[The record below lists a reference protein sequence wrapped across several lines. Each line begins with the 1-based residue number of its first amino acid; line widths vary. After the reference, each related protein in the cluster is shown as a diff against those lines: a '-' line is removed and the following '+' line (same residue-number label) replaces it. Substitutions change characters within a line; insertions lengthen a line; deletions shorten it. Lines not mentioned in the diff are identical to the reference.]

1 MSLFE
6 TDFPGLHLLH
16 RGKVRDIYKVGGYL
30 LIVATDRLSAFD
42 VVLPTPILGK
52 GRILTQMSLFWFE
65 KLKDLVPNHLVQ
77 ADVTQFPEELKPF
90 SKSLEG
96 RSMLVK
102 EAKPLPVE
110 CIVRGYIAGSGWKDY
125 LRTGSVCGI
134 KLPEGMLE
142 SQQLPDA
149 IFTPSTKA
157 DVGSHDENI
166 SFEQVRKL
174 LGKDVAEKAR
184 DISIRLYKIAADY
197 ARERGVI
204 IADTKFELGISGGE
218 LILIDE
224 VLTPDSS
231 RFWPAEDYSPGRS
244 QPSFDKQFVRDYLES
259 ILWDKKPPG
268 PDFPADIAEKTRQR
282 YLEALRRLTIN
293 FGKSS
298 QGTAS
303 ALLSGT

>member
-1 MSLFE
+1 MSLFK

-16 RGKVRDIYKVGGYL
+16 RGKVRDIYKVGGCL

-42 VVLPTPILGK
+42 VVLPTPIPGK
-52 GRILTQMSLFWFE
+52 GCILTQMSLFWFE
-65 KLKDLVPNHLVQ
+65 KLKDLVPNHLIQ
-77 ADVTQFPEELKPF
+77 ADVTQFPKELKPF
-90 SKSLEG
+90 SKSLED

-125 LRTGSVCGI
+125 LRTGSLCGI

-149 IFTPSTKA
+149 MFTPSTKA

-231 RFWPAEDYSPGRS
+231 RFWPAED
-244 QPSFDKQFVRDYLES
+244 
-259 ILWDKKPPG
+259 
-268 PDFPADIAEKTRQR
+268 
-282 YLEALRRLTIN
+282 
-293 FGKSS
+293 
-298 QGTAS
+298 
-303 ALLSGT
+303 

>member
-1 MSLFE
+1 MSLFK
-6 TDFPGLHLLH
+6 TDFPGLNLLH

-42 VVLPTPILGK
+42 VVLPTPIPGK

-125 LRTGSVCGI
+125 LRAGSVCGI

-184 DISIRLYKIAADY
+184 DISIRLYKTAADY

-204 IADTKFELGISGGE
+204 IADTKFEFGISDGE

-231 RFWPAEDYSPGRS
+231 RFWPAEDYSQGRS

-259 ILWDKKPPG
+259 ISWDKKPPG
-268 PDFPADIAEKTRQR
+268 PDLPADIAEKTRQR
-282 YLEALRRLTIN
+282 YLEALRRLTEN
-293 FGKSS
+293 
-298 QGTAS
+298 
-303 ALLSGT
+303 

>member
-1 MSLFE
+1 MSLFK

-42 VVLPTPILGK
+42 VVLPTPIPGK
-52 GRILTQMSLFWFE
+52 GRILTRMSLFWFE
-65 KLKDLVPNHLVQ
+65 KLKDLLPNHLVQ
-77 ADVTQFPEELKPF
+77 ADVTQFPEELRPF
-90 SKSLEG
+90 SRSLDG

-102 EAKPLPVE
+102 ETKPLPVE

-125 LRTGSVCGI
+125 LRTGSLCGI

-142 SQQLPDA
+142 SQQLTRP

-166 SFEQVRKL
+166 SLEQVRKL
-174 LGKDVAEKAR
+174 LGKDVAERAR
-184 DISIRLYKIAADY
+184 DISIRLYKIAAAY

-204 IADTKFELGISGGE
+204 IADTKFELGVSDGE

-231 RFWPAEDYSPGRS
+231 RFWPAEDYSPGRL

-259 ILWDKKPPG
+259 ISWDKKPPG
-268 PDFPADIAEKTRQR
+268 PELPADIIEKTCQR
-282 YLEALRRLTIN
+282 YQEALWRLTET
-293 FGKSS
+293 KEV
-298 QGTAS
+298 
-303 ALLSGT
+303 

>member
-1 MSLFE
+1 MSMFK
-6 TDFPGLHLLH
+6 TDFPGIHLLH

-42 VVLPTPILGK
+42 VVLPTPIPGK

-65 KLKDLVPNHLVQ
+65 KLKDLMPNHLVQ

-90 SKSLEG
+90 SKFLEG

-110 CIVRGYIAGSGWKDY
+110 CIVRGYITGSGWKDY
-125 LRTGSVCGI
+125 LRTGSVCDI

-149 IFTPSTKA
+149 MFTPSTKA

-184 DISIRLYKIAADY
+184 DISIRLYKTAADY
-197 ARERGVI
+197 ARERGMI

-231 RFWPAEDYSPGRS
+231 RFWPAEDYSPGKS

-259 ILWDKKPPG
+259 ISWNKKSPG
-268 PDFPADIAEKTRQR
+268 PDLPADIAEKTRQR
-282 YLEALRRLTIN
+282 YLEALRRLTEN
-293 FGKSS
+293 
-298 QGTAS
+298 
-303 ALLSGT
+303 

>member
-1 MSLFE
+1 MSLFK
-6 TDFPGLHLLH
+6 TDFSGLHLLH

-42 VVLPTPILGK
+42 VVLPTPIQGK

-77 ADVTQFPEELKPF
+77 TDVARFPEELKRF
-90 SKSLEG
+90 SESLEG

-102 EAKPLPVE
+102 KAKPLPVE

-134 KLPEGMLE
+134 KLPEGLLE
-142 SQQLPDA
+142 SQQLPKP

-166 SFEQVRKL
+166 SLEQVRKL
-174 LGKDVAEKAR
+174 IGKDVAEKAK
-184 DISIRLYKIAADY
+184 DISLRLYKIAADY
-197 ARERGVI
+197 AREKGVI

-231 RFWPAEDYSPGRS
+231 RFWPAEDYSPGKP

-259 ILWDKKPPG
+259 ISWDKKPPG
-268 PDFPADIAEKTRQR
+268 PDLPADIAEKTRKR
-282 YLEALRRLTIN
+282 YLEALRRLTE
-293 FGKSS
+293 
-298 QGTAS
+298 T
-303 ALLSGT
+303 

>member
-1 MSLFE
+1 MSLFK

-16 RGKVRDIYKVGGYL
+16 RGKVRDIYKVGGCL

-42 VVLPTPILGK
+42 VVLPTPIPGK
-52 GRILTQMSLFWFE
+52 GCILTQMSLFWFE
-65 KLKDLVPNHLVQ
+65 KLKDLVPNHLIQ
-77 ADVTQFPEELKPF
+77 ADVTQFPKELKPF
-90 SKSLEG
+90 SKSLED

-125 LRTGSVCGI
+125 LRTGSLCGI

-149 IFTPSTKA
+149 MFTPSTKA

-259 ILWDKKPPG
+259 ISWDKKPPG
-268 PDFPADIAEKTRQR
+268 PELPPDIAEKTRQR
-282 YLEALRRLTIN
+282 YLEALRRLTE
-293 FGKSS
+293 
-298 QGTAS
+298 T
-303 ALLSGT
+303 

>member
-1 MSLFE
+1 MSLFK

-16 RGKVRDIYKVGGYL
+16 RGKVRDIYKVGGCL

-42 VVLPTPILGK
+42 VVLPTPIPGK
-52 GRILTQMSLFWFE
+52 GCILTQMSLFWFE
-65 KLKDLVPNHLVQ
+65 KLKDLVPNHLIQ
-77 ADVTQFPEELKPF
+77 TDVAQFPEELKPF
-90 SKSLEG
+90 SKSLED

-102 EAKPLPVE
+102 EAKPLPIE

-125 LRTGSVCGI
+125 LRTGSLCGI
-134 KLPEGMLE
+134 NLPEGMLE

-149 IFTPSTKA
+149 MFTPSTKA

-259 ILWDKKPPG
+259 ISWDKKPPG
-268 PDFPADIAEKTRQR
+268 PELPADIAKKTRQR
-282 YLEALRRLTIN
+282 YLEALRRLTE
-293 FGKSS
+293 
-298 QGTAS
+298 T
-303 ALLSGT
+303 

>member
-1 MSLFE
+1 MSLFK
-6 TDFPGLHLLH
+6 TDFPGLNLLH

-42 VVLPTPILGK
+42 VVLPTPIPNK

-77 ADVTQFPEELKPF
+77 ADVTKFPEELKPF

-134 KLPEGMLE
+134 ELPEGMLE

-197 ARERGVI
+197 ARQRGVI

-224 VLTPDSS
+224 ILTPDSS
-231 RFWPAEDYSPGRS
+231 RFWPAEEYSPGRS

-259 ILWDKKPPG
+259 ISWDKKPPG
-268 PDFPADIAEKTRQR
+268 PDLPADIAEKTRQR
-282 YLEALRRLTIN
+282 YLEALRRLTEI
-293 FGKSS
+293 K
-298 QGTAS
+298 
-303 ALLSGT
+303 LSD

>member
-1 MSLFE
+1 MSLFK

-16 RGKVRDIYKVGGYL
+16 RGKVRDIYKVGGHL

-42 VVLPTPILGK
+42 VVLPTPIPDK

-77 ADVTQFPEELKPF
+77 TDVTQFPEELKPF

-149 IFTPSTKA
+149 VFTPSTKA

-197 ARERGVI
+197 ARQRGVI

-259 ILWDKKPPG
+259 ISWDKKPPG
-268 PDFPADIAEKTRQR
+268 PELPADIAEKTRQR
-282 YLEALRRLTIN
+282 YLEALRRLTEN
-293 FGKSS
+293 
-298 QGTAS
+298 
-303 ALLSGT
+303 

>member
-1 MSLFE
+1 MSLFK
-6 TDFPGLHLLH
+6 TDFPGLKLLH
-16 RGKVRDIYKVGGYL
+16 RGKVRDIYKVGRHL

-42 VVLPTPILGK
+42 VVLPTPIPGK

-204 IADTKFELGISGGE
+204 IADTKFELGISDGE

-259 ILWDKKPPG
+259 ISWDKKPPG
-268 PDFPADIAEKTRQR
+268 PELPADIAEKTRQR
-282 YLEALRRLTIN
+282 YLEALQRLTDK
-293 FGKSS
+293 G
-298 QGTAS
+298 
-303 ALLSGT
+303 

>member
-1 MSLFE
+1 MSLFK

-16 RGKVRDIYKVGGYL
+16 RGKVRDIYKVGGCL

-42 VVLPTPILGK
+42 VVLPTPISDK

-65 KLKDLVPNHLVQ
+65 KLKDLVPNHLIQ
-77 ADVTQFPEELKPF
+77 TDVAQFPEELKPF
-90 SKSLEG
+90 SKSLKD

-102 EAKPLPVE
+102 EAKPLPIE

-149 IFTPSTKA
+149 MFTPSTKA

-184 DISIRLYKIAADY
+184 DISIRLYKTAADY

-259 ILWDKKPPG
+259 ISWDKKPPG
-268 PDFPADIAEKTRQR
+268 PELPADIAEKTRKR
-282 YLEALRRLTIN
+282 YLEALRRLT
-293 FGKSS
+293 GSV
-298 QGTAS
+298 TV
-303 ALLSGT
+303 

>member
-1 MSLFE
+1 MALFK
-6 TDFPGLHLLH
+6 TNFPGLHLLH
-16 RGKVRDIYKVGGYL
+16 RGKVRDIYKVGECL

-42 VVLPTPILGK
+42 VVLPTPIKGK
-52 GRILTQMSLFWFE
+52 GCILTQMSLFWFE
-65 KLKDLVPNHLVQ
+65 KLKDLVPNHLIQ
-77 ADVTQFPEELKPF
+77 TDIAKFPEELKPF
-90 SKSLEG
+90 SKALEG
-96 RSMLVK
+96 RSILVK
-102 EAKPLPVE
+102 EAKPLPIE

-142 SQQLPDA
+142 SQKLPDVL
-149 IFTPSTKA
+149 FTPSTKA
-157 DVGSHDENI
+157 DTGSHDENI

-174 LGKDVAEKAR
+174 LGQDVGEKAR
-184 DISIRLYKIAADY
+184 DISIRLYKMAADY

-231 RFWPAEDYSPGRS
+231 RFWPAEGYSPGRS

-259 ILWDKKPPG
+259 ISWDKKPPG
-268 PDFPADIAEKTRQR
+268 PELPPDIAEKTRQR
-282 YLEALRRLTIN
+282 YLEALRRLTEI
-293 FGKSS
+293 
-298 QGTAS
+298 
-303 ALLSGT
+303 

>member
-1 MSLFE
+1 MSLFK
-6 TDFPGLHLLH
+6 TDFPGLNLLH
-16 RGKVRDIYKVGGYL
+16 RGKVRDIYKVGGCL

-42 VVLPTPILGK
+42 VVLPTPIPGK

-77 ADVTQFPEELKPF
+77 VDVAQFPEELKPF

-110 CIVRGYIAGSGWKDY
+110 CIVRGYISGSGWKDY
-125 LRTGSVCGI
+125 LRTGSLCGI
-134 KLPEGMLE
+134 KLPEEMLE

-174 LGKDVAEKAR
+174 IGKDVAEKAR

-204 IADTKFELGISGGE
+204 IADTKFELGMSGGE
-218 LILIDE
+218 LMLIDE

-231 RFWPAEDYSPGRS
+231 RFWPAEGYSPGRS

-259 ILWDKKPPG
+259 ISWDKKPPG
-268 PDFPADIAEKTRQR
+268 PDLSADIVEKTRKR

-293 FGKSS
+293 FEF
-298 QGTAS
+298 
-303 ALLSGT
+303 

>member
-1 MSLFE
+1 MSLFK
-6 TDFPGLHLLH
+6 TDFPGLNFLH
-16 RGKVRDIYKVGGYL
+16 RGKVRDIYKVGGCL

-42 VVLPTPILGK
+42 VVLPTPIPGK

-134 KLPEGMLE
+134 KLSEGMLE

-231 RFWPAEDYSPGRS
+231 RFWPAEDYSPGSS

-268 PDFPADIAEKTRQR
+268 PDLPADIAEKTRQR
-282 YLEALRRLTIN
+282 YLEALRRLTEN
-293 FGKSS
+293 
-298 QGTAS
+298 
-303 ALLSGT
+303 

>member
-1 MSLFE
+1 MSLFK

-16 RGKVRDIYKVGGYL
+16 RGKVRDIYKVGECL

-42 VVLPTPILGK
+42 VVLPTPIPGK

-134 KLPEGMLE
+134 KLSEGMLE

-166 SFEQVRKL
+166 SFEQVREL

-184 DISIRLYKIAADY
+184 DISVRLYKTAADY
-197 ARERGVI
+197 ARQRGVI

-259 ILWDKKPPG
+259 ISWDKKPPG
-268 PDFPADIAEKTRQR
+268 PELPADIAEKTRQR
-282 YLEALRRLTIN
+282 YLQALRRLTEN
-293 FGKSS
+293 KG
-298 QGTAS
+298 
-303 ALLSGT
+303 

>member
-1 MSLFE
+1 MSLFK

-42 VVLPTPILGK
+42 VVLPTPIQGK

-77 ADVTQFPEELKPF
+77 TDVARFPEELKRF
-90 SKSLEG
+90 SESLEG

-102 EAKPLPVE
+102 KAKPLPVE

-142 SQQLPDA
+142 SQQLPKP

-166 SFEQVRKL
+166 SLEQVRKL
-174 LGKDVAEKAR
+174 IGKDVAEKAK
-184 DISIRLYKIAADY
+184 DISLRLYKIAADY

-231 RFWPAEDYSPGRS
+231 RFWPAEDYSPGKP

-259 ILWDKKPPG
+259 ISWDKKPPG
-268 PDFPADIAEKTRQR
+268 PDLPVDIAEKTRKR
-282 YLEALRRLTIN
+282 YLEALRRLTE
-293 FGKSS
+293 
-298 QGTAS
+298 T
-303 ALLSGT
+303 

>member
-1 MSLFE
+1 MSLFK

-16 RGKVRDIYKVGGYL
+16 RGKVRDIYKVGRCL

-42 VVLPTPILGK
+42 VVLPTPIPGK
-52 GRILTQMSLFWFE
+52 GSILTQMSLFWFE

-157 DVGSHDENI
+157 DIGSHDENI

-184 DISIRLYKIAADY
+184 DISIRLYKTAADY

-259 ILWDKKPPG
+259 ISWDKKPPG
-268 PDFPADIAEKTRQR
+268 PDLPADIAEKTRKR

-293 FGKSS
+293 FEF
-298 QGTAS
+298 
-303 ALLSGT
+303 

>member
-1 MSLFE
+1 MSLFK

-42 VVLPTPILGK
+42 VVLPTPIQGK

-77 ADVTQFPEELKPF
+77 TDVARFPEELKRF
-90 SKSLEG
+90 SESLEG

-102 EAKPLPVE
+102 KAKPLPVE

-142 SQQLPDA
+142 SQQLPKP

-157 DVGSHDENI
+157 DAGSHDENI
-166 SFEQVRKL
+166 SLEQVRKL
-174 LGKDVAEKAR
+174 LDKAVAEKAR

-204 IADTKFELGISGGE
+204 IADTKFELGISDGE

-259 ILWDKKPPG
+259 ISWDKKPPG
-268 PDFPADIAEKTRQR
+268 PELPADIAEKTRKR
-282 YLEALRRLTIN
+282 YLEALRRLT
-293 FGKSS
+293 G
-298 QGTAS
+298 S
-303 ALLSGT
+303 ATV

>member
-1 MSLFE
+1 MSLFK

-42 VVLPTPILGK
+42 VVLPTPIPGK

-184 DISIRLYKIAADY
+184 DISIRLYKTAADY

-259 ILWDKKPPG
+259 ISWDKKPPG
-268 PDFPADIAEKTRQR
+268 PELPADIAEKTRQR
-282 YLEALRRLTIN
+282 YLQALRRLTEN
-293 FGKSS
+293 KG
-298 QGTAS
+298 
-303 ALLSGT
+303 

>member
-1 MSLFE
+1 MSLFK
-6 TDFPGLHLLH
+6 TDFPGINLLH
-16 RGKVRDIYKVGGYL
+16 RGKVRDIYKVGRHL

-42 VVLPTPILGK
+42 VVLPTPIPGK

-77 ADVTQFPEELKPF
+77 TDVTKFPEELKPF

-110 CIVRGYIAGSGWKDY
+110 CIVRGYITGSGWKDY
-125 LRTGSVCGI
+125 LQTGSVCDI

-142 SQQLPDA
+142 SQQLPEA

-184 DISIRLYKIAADY
+184 DISIRLYKTAADY

-259 ILWDKKPPG
+259 ILWDKKSPG
-268 PDFPADIAEKTRQR
+268 PDLPADIAEKTRKR
-282 YLEALRRLTIN
+282 YLEALRRLTEN
-293 FGKSS
+293 
-298 QGTAS
+298 
-303 ALLSGT
+303 

>member
-1 MSLFE
+1 MSLFK
-6 TDFPGLHLLH
+6 TDFPGLHFLH
-16 RGKVRDIYKVGGYL
+16 RGKVRDIYKVGRYL

-42 VVLPTPILGK
+42 VVLPTPIPGK

-65 KLKDLVPNHLVQ
+65 KLKDLVPIHLVQ

-134 KLPEGMLE
+134 KLPKGMLE

-184 DISIRLYKIAADY
+184 DISIRLYKTAADY

-244 QPSFDKQFVRDYLES
+244 QPSFDKQFVRDYLEAIS
-259 ILWDKKPPG
+259 WDKKPPG
-268 PDFPADIAEKTRQR
+268 PKLPADIAEKTRQR
-282 YLEALRRLTIN
+282 Y
-293 FGKSS
+293 
-298 QGTAS
+298 
-303 ALLSGT
+303 

>member
-1 MSLFE
+1 MSLFK
-6 TDFPGLHLLH
+6 TDFPGLNLLH

-42 VVLPTPILGK
+42 VVLTTPIPGK

-65 KLKDLVPNHLVQ
+65 KLKDLVPNHLIQ
-77 ADVTQFPEELKPF
+77 ADVTKFPEELKPF
-90 SKSLEG
+90 AKSLDG

-142 SQQLPDA
+142 SQQLPDT

-184 DISIRLYKIAADY
+184 DISIRLYTIAADY

-204 IADTKFELGISGGE
+204 IADTKFELGISDGE

-259 ILWDKKPPG
+259 ISWDKKPPG
-268 PDFPADIAEKTRQR
+268 PELPADIAEKTRQR
-282 YLEALRRLTIN
+282 YLEALRRLAEN
-293 FGKSS
+293 
-298 QGTAS
+298 
-303 ALLSGT
+303 

>member
-1 MSLFE
+1 MSLFK
-6 TDFPGLHLLH
+6 TDFPGIYLLH

-42 VVLPTPILGK
+42 VVLPTPIPGK
-52 GRILTQMSLFWFE
+52 GRILTRMSLFWFE
-65 KLKDLVPNHLVQ
+65 KLRDLVPNHLVQ
-77 ADVTQFPEELKPF
+77 ADVAQFPEELKPF
-90 SKSLEG
+90 SRSLDG

-125 LRTGSVCGI
+125 LRTGSLCGI

-142 SQQLPDA
+142 SQQLPRPM
-149 IFTPSTKA
+149 FTPSTKA

-166 SFEQVRKL
+166 SLEQVCGL
-174 LGKDVAEKAR
+174 LGKAVAEKAR
-184 DISIRLYKIAADY
+184 DISIRLYEIAADY

-204 IADTKFELGISGGE
+204 IADTKFEFGISDGE
-218 LILIDE
+218 LLLIDE

-259 ILWDKKPPG
+259 ISWDKKPPG
-268 PDFPADIAEKTRQR
+268 PELPADIIEKTRRR
-282 YLEALRRLTIN
+282 YQEALRRLT
-293 FGKSS
+293 G
-298 QGTAS
+298 S
-303 ALLSGT
+303 AATV